1 MSYALSKAEETMGVT
16 ALPGLRDQRHAVYTD
31 LTYTPNTRWSFSAAW
46 QYHTGWPITGV
57 NFALV
62 TLNNNSRS
70 TVRSFGPTL
79 GSRLPDY
86 HRLDLRAFRTFVTKH
101 GVVKVFVDV
110 FNAYDQANPIAYDYT
125 TSSAGGVITVTK
137 KPRNM
142 LPILPTAGISWDL

>member
-1 MSYALSKAEETMGVT
+1 M
-16 ALPGLRDQRHAVYTD
+16 
-31 LTYTPNTRWSFSAAW
+31 
-46 QYHTGWPITGV
+46 
-57 NFALV
+57 
-62 TLNNNSRS
+62 
-70 TVRSFGPTL
+70 RSFGPTL

-86 HRLDLRAFRTFVTKH
+86 HRLDLRAARTLVTKH